1 LVFANYSKGP
11 GSQQQKNPYEADA
24 NFGTVVEG
32 FDDVVPRIH
41 TTPQKEWLD
50 EPNHI
55 KIIRKVILI
64 PDGAGGFKEW
74 VDWTKA
80 SNSNNK

>member
-1 LVFANYSKGP
+1 LLPTYSQGP
-11 GSQQQKNPYEADA
+11 GSQQEKNPYEADA

-41 TTPQKEWLD
+41 SVPQKGWLD
-50 EPNHI
+50 PKNEI
-55 KIIRKVILI
+55 KIIRKTILV

-74 VDWTKA
+74 VDWTKD
-80 SNSNNK
+80 SSQ